1 MNTVQEEKTMAAIP
15 VLPSLR
21 SLRSPLADLFRRIR
35 STTAQTIQ
43 TIRPVASAKLI
54 RAAGYA
60 RVSTNSED
68 QKSSIEIQKQHF
80 ASIAAVH
87 DDWEFTGIY
96 YDIVSG
102 TKAEKR
108 PQLQQLLSD
117 CKAGRVNLV
126 LTKSVSRFAR
136 NTADLLSMVRSL
148 TALGVD
154 IIFDREHLD
163 TRTMGSE
170 FLLTVLAS
178 LAEDESHSISANC
191 RWGIQERFRDGS
203 YRAASAPYG
212 YDLVD
217 GTYVVNEEEAEIVKE
232 IFNRTLAGEGI
243 CKIAEGLNK
252 RGVPTK
258 RAGQV
263 WKGQKV
269 SGKWT
274 YNSIY
279 TLLQNEAYVGDMIL
293 QKTYSD
299 DTFQRVRNDGAYPQ
313 YHLKGH
319 HEGIIDSDTF
329 GKVREIREQKS
340 IEL

>member
-21 SLRSPLADLFRRIR
+21 SLRSLLADPFRRIR

-136 NTADLLSMVRSL
+136 NTADELKIRQVEMRRKLNCFKDNRIGQSRELLSPIHSL
-148 TALGVD
+148 GGSFVLNGTAGMGDCEEGADRNQWSSNDTDGCGAVED
-154 IIFDREHLD
+154 GGNTADREKLF
-163 TRTMGSE
+163 GSIIANV
-170 FLLTVLAS
+170 TVY
-178 LAEDESHSISANC
+178 N
-191 RWGIQERFRDGS
+191 RERFAFHFLCGLTIISDLAAHDGS
-203 YRAASAPYG
+203 SCKPDNIHVPEIRRM
-212 YDLVD
+212 
-217 GTYVVNEEEAEIVKE
+217 EEA
-232 IFNRTLAGEGI
+232 
-243 CKIAEGLNK
+243 
-252 RGVPTK
+252 
-258 RAGQV
+258 
-263 WKGQKV
+263 
-269 SGKWT
+269 
-274 YNSIY
+274 
-279 TLLQNEAYVGDMIL
+279 
-293 QKTYSD
+293 
-299 DTFQRVRNDGAYPQ
+299 
-313 YHLKGH
+313 
-319 HEGIIDSDTF
+319 
-329 GKVREIREQKS
+329 
-340 IEL
+340 